1 MRYSYKRV
9 HEMQQIESYESQNN
23 VSDELCYGVHYNR
36 YEFGHERH
44 VPLIRSE
51 QLERVPDCND
61 NLDVQ
66 SYVHGNS
73 VQSCSEDQ
81 MSASLFVLH

>member
-1 MRYSYKRV
+1 LCLR
-9 HEMQQIESYESQNN
+9 
-23 VSDELCYGVHYNR
+23 CYGVHYNR

-44 VPLIRSE
+44 LLLIRSE

-66 SYVHGNS
+66 SYVPYVNGINI
-73 VQSCSEDQ
+73 QSCSEDQ